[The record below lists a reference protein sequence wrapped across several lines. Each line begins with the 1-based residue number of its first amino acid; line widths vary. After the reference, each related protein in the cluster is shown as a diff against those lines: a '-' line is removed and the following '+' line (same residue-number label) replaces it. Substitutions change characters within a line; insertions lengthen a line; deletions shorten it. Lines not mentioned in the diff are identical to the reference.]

1 MSSQID
7 TKLRRS
13 LPMRTRQ
20 TICTIRGSVI
30 GLVTSGSASTACSV
44 IVDIF
49 SSGDRIRTGDLP
61 IMSRMLSPTELRRL
75 DYRALCGNRTH
86 HLFLTMEVLY
96 RMS

>member
-1 MSSQID
+1 
-7 TKLRRS
+7 
-13 LPMRTRQ
+13 MRKHQQEIAAHLIAKHPTA
-20 TICTIRGSVI
+20 ICV
-30 GLVTSGSASTACSV
+30 SASKYSDFRLSSIRLTSNIC
-44 IVDIF
+44 
-49 SSGDRIRTGDLP
+49 SGDRIRTGDLP

>member
-1 MSSQID
+1 MPNYI
-7 TKLRRS
+7 L
-13 LPMRTRQ
+13 
-20 TICTIRGSVI
+20 C
-30 GLVTSGSASTACSV
+30 SG
-44 IVDIF
+44 
-49 SSGDRIRTGDLP
+49 GRIRTGDLP

>member
-1 MSSQID
+1 MTRPLQI
-7 TKLRRS
+7 RI
-13 LPMRTRQ
+13 LPDH
-20 TICTIRGSVI
+20 SVAEI
-30 GLVTSGSASTACSV
+30 SKNLSCSG
-44 IVDIF
+44 
-49 SSGDRIRTGDLP
+49 GRIRTGDLP

>member
-1 MSSQID
+1 MVYLAPMKRPILVR
-7 TKLRRS
+7 LRLELS
-13 LPMRTRQ
+13 LKHQ
-20 TICTIRGSVI
+20 
-30 GLVTSGSASTACSV
+30 VTSCS
-44 IVDIF
+44 
-49 SSGDRIRTGDLP
+49 GGRIRTGDLP

>member
-1 MSSQID
+1 MVDFGLLLDNTATSSSPVVPPFHCHHAKSI
-7 TKLRRS
+7 L
-13 LPMRTRQ
+13 
-20 TICTIRGSVI
+20 C
-30 GLVTSGSASTACSV
+30 SG
-44 IVDIF
+44 
-49 SSGDRIRTGDLP
+49 GRIRTGDLP